1 MSTNVHAVI
10 NAAADEADT
19 LLDGVVKP
27 AEARPILKEWLA
39 DNHPELSPTDRDAV
53 ITEVL
58 ALLDEEDFFSVDAGG
73 LDTDE
78 PADGTEP
85 DE

>member
-27 AEARPILKEWLA
+27 ADARPILKDWLA
-39 DNHPELSPTDRDAV
+39 DNHPDLSQSDRDAV
-53 ITEVL
+53 ITEVI
-58 ALLDEEDFFSVDAGG
+58 ALLDEEDFFTVGSGAID
-73 LDTDE
+73 DDE
-78 PADGTEP
+78 PADTGEP